1 MKQKWHDLMMTEE
14 KISEILSNPEQFA
27 FFMENESNK
36 GKRIQVLERLG
47 CLDKNFDKRPLLKLL
62 ADPNDRVRFLAVKN
76 LAKFSDFS
84 LLDTFYYLST
94 HDPTSMVRRE
104 AVSGLGRLRHKS
116 AIPYLISL
124 TEDKDPKVVMQAIR
138 ALLVFKN
145 SPTVINC
152 LEKAKDHPN
161 ELVRD
166 YITAEIARPT
176 KDTLSKHS
184 YVNPFLKNV
193 IVNGDVLELLPY
205 VPEESIHLT
214 FTSPPYYNARDY
226 SIYSSYSKYLE
237 FLQKVF
243 SEVYRITKEGRF
255 FVLNTSPIIIPRA
268 SRNHSSKRYPIP
280 FDIHPFLIEMG
291 WEFIDDIVWEK
302 PEFAV
307 KNRIAGFL
315 QHRKPLAYK
324 PNAVTEMIMVYRKK
338 TTRLLD
344 WNIHQYDSKTVSDS
358 KVKDGFE
365 TTNVWKI
372 DPKYDK
378 LHSAVFPIELCNK
391 IISYYSMVGDL
402 VFDPFGGS
410 GTMAKAAHSLR
421 RNFFLTEI
429 DTNYFTNMKESIL
442 IDNKIQ
448 NVTFLST
455 DDFQRR
461 INK

>member
-14 KISEILSNPEQFA
+14 NISEILTNPEKFA
-27 FFMENESNK
+27 FFMENESNN
-36 GKRIQVLERLG
+36 GKRIQILERLG
-47 CLDKNFDKRPLLKLL
+47 YLDRNFDKRPLLKLL
-62 ADPNDRVRFLAVKN
+62 ANSNDQVRFLAVKN
-76 LAKFSDFS
+76 LAKFCDFS
-84 LLDTFYYLST
+84 LLDKFYYIST
-94 HDPTSMVRRE
+94 HDSSSMVRRE
-104 AVSGLGRLRHKS
+104 AVSGLGRLRHKK
-116 AIPYLISL
+116 AIPYLIRL
-124 TEDKDPKVVMQAIR
+124 TDDKDPKIVMQAIR

-145 SPTVINC
+145 EPAVIDC

-166 YITAEIARPT
+166 YINAEIYSPT
-176 KDTLSKHS
+176 KDSSAKHS
-184 YVNPFLKNV
+184 HVNPLLKNV

-205 VPEESIHLT
+205 VPEDSIHLT

-226 SIYSSYSKYLE
+226 SIYSSYSDYLA

-243 SEVYRITKEGRF
+243 AEVYRITKEGRF

-344 WNIHQYDSKTVSDS
+344 WNIHQYDSRIVNDS

-391 IISYYSMVGDL
+391 VISYYSMVGDL

-410 GTMAKAAHSLR
+410 GTMAKSAHGLR

-429 DTNYFTNMKESIL
+429 DTNYFVNMKESIL
-442 IDNKIQ
+442 IEKKIPD
-448 NVTFLST
+448 VTFLST
-455 DDFQRR
+455 VDFQRR
-461 INK
+461 ISK